1 MSGQWPKFDART
13 NLKSDLP
20 FEKEITYFEATQ
32 LKSGCSF

>member
-20 FEKEITYFEATQ
+20 FEKEITNFEAVA
-32 LKSGCSF
+32 FD